1 MRTSRQWPIHY
12 GSDVE
17 TQVAGPY
24 VVGVDAGGTTTRC
37 AVMSPSGTI
46 AGYGRGPGAN
56 RNSGGDAITSL
67 TTALRMALR
76 DLNMSLVAGGVFGIA
91 GAGAAG
97 RAAALHAATK
107 AWQSCGL
114 TGTPSVVTDITVAFA
129 SGTSE
134 PTGVVVFSGTGAG
147 AAVVSEGKIVR
158 RADGYGWL
166 VGDEGSAVWLG
177 REAVRAALNA
187 HDGRGP
193 DTVLAEAVPDALF
206 GFATPAAP
214 PRPRLPDQP
223 TPPTTSANPAD
234 HLGQPR
240 RPPRPVRELT
250 AAVSERSGAVPN
262 GVAAGAGTQR
272 VLSGPNVAIAE
283 RSDRGDRGDRGH
295 GVAGS
300 DLAQAI
306 IKEVYGQ
313 PPAALGRLG
322 PVVCQ
327 AAIEGDPVAV
337 DLTAEAARWLLMDV
351 DAVTPALSVAE
362 FEYAAKRDHPVV
374 MAGSVLDSGPVADAV
389 RAGLR
394 ERFSGEPLQGGDGA
408 VGAAGMAL
416 HRLGIAAA

>member
-1 MRTSRQWPIHY
+1 
-12 GSDVE
+12 
-17 TQVAGPY
+17 VAGPY

-177 REAVRAALNA
+177 REAVRAALNC

-206 GFATPAAP
+206 GCASP
-214 PRPRLPDQP
+214 PNQP
-223 TPPTTSANPAD
+223 
-234 HLGQPR
+234 H

-250 AAVSERSGAVPN
+250 AAASERSGTVPS
-262 GVAAGAGTQR
+262 GVAAGTGTQR
-272 VLSGPNVAIAE
+272 VLPGSNGVAIAE
-283 RSDRGDRGDRGH
+283 RSDRGERAH

-327 AAIEGDPVAV
+327 AALEGDPVAM

-351 DAVTPALSVAE
+351 DAVTPALPAAE